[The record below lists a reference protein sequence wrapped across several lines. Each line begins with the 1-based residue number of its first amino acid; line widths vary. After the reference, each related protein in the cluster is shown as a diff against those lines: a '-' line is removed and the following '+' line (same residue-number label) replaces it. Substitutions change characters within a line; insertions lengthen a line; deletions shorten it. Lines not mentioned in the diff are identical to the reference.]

1 MFSKLMKKIK
11 NHIINLKL
19 FYMRKKLFS
28 MVLLLTVAMVSFV
41 SCSNDDGGTPKLDPP
56 PQLFKVSRL
65 PRIL

>member
-1 MFSKLMKKIK
+1 MFSKLMEKIK

-41 SCSNDDGGTPKLDPP
+41 SCSNDDGGTPKLEP
-56 PQLFKVSRL
+56 LNCSK
-65 PRIL
+65 

>member
-1 MFSKLMKKIK
+1 MFSKLMEKIK

-41 SCSNDDGGTPKLDPP
+41 SCSNDDGGIPKLDPP
-56 PQLFKVSRL
+56 LNCSK
-65 PRIL
+65 

>member
-1 MFSKLMKKIK
+1 MFSKLMEKIK

-19 FYMRKKLFS
+19 FYMRKNLFS

-41 SCSNDDGGTPKLDPP
+41 SCSNDDGGTPKLGP